1 VKQLSQIQ
9 KALHKATQETT
20 HYMTAHVQE
29 EARTAGW
36 PDHLVNNLRVTHDND
51 GFNTVVDESLHSE
64 ALDWEYG
71 TPGRQP
77 TAAIR
82 RVNNQMGQA
91 NEFLLGRL
99 SEHVGEL

>member
-1 VKQLSQIQ
+1 
-9 KALHKATQETT
+9 
-20 HYMTAHVQE
+20 MTAHVQE
-29 EARTAGW
+29 EARASGW
-36 PDHLVNNLRVTHDND
+36 PEHLSSNIHVSYDKD
-51 GFNTVVDESLHSE
+51 GFNTRVDDSLHSE

-99 SEHVGEL
+99 TEHIGDL